1 MHGTEHAALPVAGDG
16 LGIAGLCDAEIRQ
29 HGDAFAVEQY
39 VLGLDVAVNDVCI
52 VRHLK
57 RRADLPCDGDG
68 GIVIQRAVLLDEGLE
83 RHAVH
88 IFHHDKACA
97 ILLAHIVDIDQVFM
111 RNGRSGFGLLLKA
124 AHKLRVLA
132 VLIAQHLDGDRS
144 TGAEIIGLVDD
155 GHAAL
160 ADNLP
165 QQITSLEAG
174 TLHRAT
180 SPPQ

>member
-1 MHGTEHAALPVAGDG
+1 MAG
-16 LGIAGLCDAEIRQ
+16 
-29 HGDAFAVEQY
+29 
-39 VLGLDVAVNDVCI
+39 
-52 VRHLK
+52 
-57 RRADLPCDGDG
+57 
-68 GIVIQRAVLLDEGLE
+68 
-83 RHAVH
+83 
-88 IFHHDKACA
+88 
-97 ILLAHIVDIDQVFM
+97 
-111 RNGRSGFGLLLKA
+111 SSFGLLLKA

-144 TGAEIIGLVDD
+144 AGAEIIGLVDD

-160 ADNLP
+160 ADNLS